1 MGQLDTN
8 TRCMS
13 DIKSVDVGT
22 LVTVEDIKNLVHEG
36 GLGVGPTETLYM
48 QWKCLTLEQV
58 CESPIHLY

>member
-1 MGQLDTN
+1 MSLAKRNCFGWYIKGQLDKN

-22 LVTVEDIKNLVHEG
+22 LSTVEDIKNLVHEG

-48 QWKCLTLEQV
+48 Q
-58 CESPIHLY
+58 